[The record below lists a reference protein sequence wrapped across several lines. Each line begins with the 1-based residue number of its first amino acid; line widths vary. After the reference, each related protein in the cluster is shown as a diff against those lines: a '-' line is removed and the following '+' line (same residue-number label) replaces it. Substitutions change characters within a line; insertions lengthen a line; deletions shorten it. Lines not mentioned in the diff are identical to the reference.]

1 MARKEAS
8 RCEAAGERGQLI
20 SCCCSNRQRVVWG
33 PRSVLQPK
41 AEGVGRVLTRRAGVS
56 PFPVDPEGERSSFR
70 AAESS
75 RKSSA
80 LSMPERSP
88 RRVGRRFEDRQRGGL
103 GGILELSS
111 TRSMALVGA
120 TLGPGG
126 GNDR

>member
-1 MARKEAS
+1 MERKEAS
-8 RCEAAGERGQLI
+8 RCEAVGERWQLI

-33 PRSVLQPK
+33 TRSVLQPK

-103 GGILELSS
+103 GGILELPSAK
-111 TRSMALVGA
+111 SMALVEA

>member
-8 RCEAAGERGQLI
+8 RCEAVGERWQLI

-33 PRSVLQPK
+33 TRSVLQPK

-103 GGILELSS
+103 GGILELPSAK
-111 TRSMALVGA
+111 SMALVEA

>member
-8 RCEAAGERGQLI
+8 RCEAVGERWQLI

-33 PRSVLQPK
+33 TRSVLQPK

>member
-8 RCEAAGERGQLI
+8 RCEAVGERWQLI

-33 PRSVLQPK
+33 TRSVLQPK

-103 GGILELSS
+103 GGSLELPSAK
-111 TRSMALVGA
+111 SMALVEA

>member
-8 RCEAAGERGQLI
+8 RCEAAGERWQLI

-33 PRSVLQPK
+33 THSVLQPK

-88 RRVGRRFEDRQRGGL
+88 RRVGQRLGDRQRGGL
-103 GGILELSS
+103 GGIFELSS
-111 TRSMALVGA
+111 ASSMALVGA
-120 TLGPGG
+120 TLGLGG
-126 GNDR
+126 GNGR